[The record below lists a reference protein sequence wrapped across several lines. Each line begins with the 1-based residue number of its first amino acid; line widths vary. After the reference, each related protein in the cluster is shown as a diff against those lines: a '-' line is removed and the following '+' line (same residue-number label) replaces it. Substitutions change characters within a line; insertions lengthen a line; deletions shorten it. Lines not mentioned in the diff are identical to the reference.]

1 MPHPPARTSEHALQR
16 EPKGNHDTLV
26 YRLAQMLYKLNLGE
40 SLEPA
45 ALAEE
50 FGVNLRTI
58 QRDLNERF
66 AYLPLCK
73 VDGRYRLEPTFLG
86 KLNLRDI
93 ERFASLAGIRGLF
106 PSLSDDFLRDIFD
119 ERMQGA
125 LLIKGHHYEDISH
138 RLPLFRQLEKV
149 IVAQHCIAFDYSRND
164 APKSYSGIE
173 PYKLLNQHGIW
184 YLAARD
190 GEKLKTF
197 AFGRIERLREE
208 DRQFQPDPAINQRLR
223 EEDGIWFAEEQREVV
238 LKVAT
243 EIAGYF
249 KRRKLIAN
257 QVIEKE
263 LEDGGLILSARI
275 GHANQVLPIVR
286 YWIPHIRIIS
296 PESLQTELEEQLQGY
311 LPR

>member
-1 MPHPPARTSEHALQR
+1 MPQSLRPNRQAARHES
-16 EPKGNHDTLV
+16 PGNHDTLV
-26 YRLAQMLYKLNLGE
+26 YRLAQMLYKLNMGE

-50 FGVNLRTI
+50 FGVNIRTI

-66 AYLPLCK
+66 AYLPLNK
-73 VDGRYRLEPTFLG
+73 IDGRYRLDQAFLG
-86 KLNLRDI
+86 KINLRDL
-93 ERFASLAGIRGLF
+93 ERFAGLAGIRGLF

-119 ERMQGA
+119 DRMQSG
-125 LLIKGHHYEDISH
+125 LLIKGHHYEDL
-138 RLPLFRQLEKV
+138 RDRKGPFRELEKA
-149 IVAQHCIAFDYSRND
+149 IVTRRRIAFDYRRSNQHK
-164 APKSYSGIE
+164 AYAAVE
-173 PYKLLNQHGIW
+173 PYKLLNHNGIW

-190 GEKLKTF
+190 GDTLTTF
-197 AFGRIERLREE
+197 TFSQIDRLRME
-208 DRQFQPDPAINQRLR
+208 DCQFQPAPAIDRRLQ
-223 EEDGIWFAEEQREVV
+223 EEDGIWFTEERREVV
-238 LKVAT
+238 LKIAT

-263 LEDGGLILSARI
+263 LEDGDLILSTRI

-296 PESLQTELEEQLQGY
+296 PKSLQDELEREVHTY
-311 LPR
+311 LAR

>member
-1 MPHPPARTSEHALQR
+1 MPQLTARTSEQVSPR
-16 EPKGNHDTLV
+16 ETKGNHDTLV

-66 AYLPLCK
+66 AYLPLHK
-73 VDGRYRLEPTFLG
+73 VDGRYRLDQAFLG
-86 KLNLRDI
+86 KLNLRDV
-93 ERFASLAGIRGLF
+93 ERFASLAGLRGLF

-119 ERMQGA
+119 DRMQSA
-125 LLIKGHHYEDISH
+125 LLIKGHHYEDISQ
-138 RLPLFRQLEKV
+138 RLPLFRQLEKA
-149 IVAQHCIAFDYSRND
+149 IVTQRRIAFDYRH
-164 APKSYSGIE
+164 KSYGSVA
-173 PYKLLNQHGIW
+173 PYKLLNHNGIW
-184 YLAARD
+184 YLAALD
-190 GEKLKTF
+190 GERLKTF
-197 AFGRIERLREE
+197 AFSQIERLRVE
-208 DRQFQPDPAINQRLR
+208 DQPFQPDPAIEQRLR
-223 EEDGIWFAEEQREVV
+223 EEDGIWFNDEPREVV
-238 LKVAT
+238 LKVAA

-296 PESLQTELEEQLQGY
+296 PESLQAELEAQLQGY